1 MYSSMKKF
9 LSILFAVCSLGAAV
23 FAVSPAFAKIT
34 CPDGTIGAKDEVERN
49 SLAECDITIGTDEA
63 EQVTNRVESAIN
75 VVLSFVGVAAV
86 AVIIIG
92 GIQYITSQGDV
103 AKAARARNIILYGI
117 IGLVICLLAFAI
129 VNLVL
134 TGVFHDP
141 PKSEEG

>member
-1 MYSSMKKF
+1 MCSSMKKF
-9 LSILFAVCSLGAAV
+9 LSILFAVCSLSAAV
-23 FAVSPAFAKIT
+23 LASLPVSALK
-34 CPDGTIGAKDEVERN
+34 CPPGTYRAGTEGVN

-141 PKSEEG
+141 PKPEE

>member
-9 LSILFAVCSLGAAV
+9 LSILLAACSLSAAV
-23 FAVSPAFAKIT
+23 LASLPASALICPPGTYRAGTKDVS
-34 CPDGTIGAKDEVERN
+34 
-49 SLAECDITIGTDEA
+49 SLAECDITIEKDA
-63 EQVTNRVESAIN
+63 AKQVTNRVENAIN
-75 VVLSFVGVAAV
+75 VVLGFVGVVAV

-103 AKAARARNIILYGI
+103 AKAARARNVILYGI

-134 TGVFHDP
+134 KGVFTDP
-141 PKSEEG
+141 PKPEEG

>member
-1 MYSSMKKF
+1 MCSNMKKF
-9 LSILFAVCSLGAAV
+9 LSILLVACSLGAAV
-23 FAVSPAFAKIT
+23 LAVSPVSALK
-34 CPDGTIGAKDEVERN
+34 CPPGTYRADKEVN
-49 SLAECDITIGTDEA
+49 SLAECDITIGKDEA
-63 EQVTNRVESAIN
+63 EQVTNRVENAIN

-86 AVIIIG
+86 VVIIIG

-103 AKAARARNIILYGI
+103 AKAARARNVILYGI

-141 PKSEEG
+141 PKPEEG